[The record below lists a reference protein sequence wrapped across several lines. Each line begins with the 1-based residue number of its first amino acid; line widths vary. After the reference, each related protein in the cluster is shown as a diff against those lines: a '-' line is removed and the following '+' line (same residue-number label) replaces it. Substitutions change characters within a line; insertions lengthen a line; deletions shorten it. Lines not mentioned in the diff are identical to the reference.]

1 MLKLYYNSGREYL
14 GHTNLLLLSPKSYG
28 RDFPPSCRPSLF
40 LVRAAAAAGGQQKS
54 CFKSAENRAAS
65 SLGYGYNGIRCL
77 RIYFKSQWV

>member
-40 LVRAAAAAGGQQKS
+40 LVRAAAAAAEQKS
-54 CFKSAENRAAS
+54 CLDLAENRAAS
-65 SLGYGYNGIRCL
+65 SPWVGDL
-77 RIYFKSQWV
+77 R